1 MPHGARLASGNEVIP
16 NELEKNQSWGTP
28 MYIVIVGC
36 GRYGSLLASELSG
49 LGHSLVV
56 IDHDE
61 SAFKGLSP
69 QFSGYTILGNGSE
82 LAVLQ
87 QAKIDKADCVLAM
100 CNEDTLNLMVSQ
112 IAKDVFAVPKVIA
125 RVYKPSYAP
134 IFRKFGIEIIN
145 PIELALSAFMEALH
159 LGTEREDQRL

>member
-1 MPHGARLASGNEVIP
+1 
-16 NELEKNQSWGTP
+16 

-61 SAFKGLSP
+61 SAFKGLSS

-82 LAVLQ
+82 LAVLR

-145 PIELALSAFMEALH
+145 PIELALSAFIEALQ